1 MAKKDF
7 WDTKVTMHLT
17 VKQKTNATLVELAKE
32 FNKPVS
38 QILDFLLEES
48 KTYKN
53 KFKEF
58 EEGGRF
64 TPIYY
69 N

>member
-1 MAKKDF
+1 MAKDF

-53 KFKEF
+53 KFKELE
-58 EEGGRF
+58 EEGRF
-64 TPIYY
+64 APIYY
-69 N
+69 S

>member
-1 MAKKDF
+1 MAKDF

-17 VKQKTNATLVELAKE
+17 VKQKTNAVLVELAKE
-32 FNKPVS
+32 FNKPIK
-38 QILDFLLEES
+38 QIVEVLLEES

-53 KFKEF
+53 KLKEL
-58 EEGGRF
+58 EKEGRF
-64 TPIYY
+64 APIYY